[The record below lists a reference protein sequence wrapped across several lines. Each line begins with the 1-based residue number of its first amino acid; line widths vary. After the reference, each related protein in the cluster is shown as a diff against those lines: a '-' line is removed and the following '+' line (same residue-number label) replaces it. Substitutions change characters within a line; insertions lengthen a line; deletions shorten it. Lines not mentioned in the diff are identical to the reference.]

1 MATLDHT
8 KAINNQLGAGISKEN
23 EINLKRLVN
32 LALNSSPQVGIVNFN
47 ILKTFLLELLK
58 ALNIQNYEPKFVD
71 DLETKAIIEDALLS
85 ENQHVISSLIENNT
99 NDSSSDNNNNNL
111 DSNLKKSS
119 NNGISLLTSDLKPLT
134 LERFHKFE
142 DKLTRL
148 EQQISSFNSLPSNQQ
163 IIDKSK
169 DIKKSNANSGP
180 ILEIWQYTQMS
191 KRLESNEDGIT
202 KVRIEFFFLKH
213 PSNIY
218 KININLAHVTITRFN
233 W

>member
-1 MATLDHT
+1 MAAVDHL
-8 KAINNQLGAGISKEN
+8 KSMSNPLGACISREN

-58 ALNIQNYEPKFVD
+58 ALNIQNYEPKFGD

-85 ENQHVISSLIENNT
+85 ENQHDSLSSLIENNID
-99 NDSSSDNNNNNL
+99 NNNESSSD
-111 DSNLKKSS
+111 NLKKSS

-134 LERFHKFE
+134 LERFHKLE

-148 EQQISSFNSLPSNQQ
+148 EQQISSINSLPSNQQ

-169 DIKKSNANSGP
+169 EIKKSNGNSGP

-202 KVRIEFFFLKH
+202 KVCFAFFYF
-213 PSNIY
+213 I
-218 KININLAHVTITRFN
+218 VV
-233 W
+233 

>member
-1 MATLDHT
+1 MATIDHV
-8 KAINNQLGAGISKEN
+8 KVINNPLGATGISKQN

-58 ALNIQNYEPKFVD
+58 ALNIQNYEPKFGD

-85 ENQHVISSLIENNT
+85 ENQHDSLSSLIENN
-99 NDSSSDNNNNNL
+99 NNNNNESSSDNNNNNNN
-111 DSNLKKSS
+111 SNLKKSS
-119 NNGISLLTSDLKPLT
+119 NNGISLLTSDLKPFT
-134 LERFHKFE
+134 LERFHQLE
-142 DKLTRL
+142 DKLNRL
-148 EQQISSFNSLPSNQQ
+148 EQQISSLNSLPSNQQ

-169 DIKKSNANSGP
+169 EIKKSNGNSGP

-202 KVRIEFFFLKH
+202 KVCIFNIFLK
-213 PSNIY
+213 
-218 KININLAHVTITRFN
+218 FE
-233 W
+233 